1 MHELEL
7 FIQDLKIENLSKDRL
22 ETLHTDITNFDA
34 LLRMELIPL
43 EKEEAL
49 YFQQNKVSIKEQGVG
64 YVVTENIKLSDVE
77 IKRMWKAT
85 PQGQR
90 QIELDQMLKITPKLL
105 QSCKVMLYAVY

>member
-34 LLRMELIPL
+34 QLRMELIPL
-43 EKEEAL
+43 EKEEAI
-49 YFQQNKVSIKEQGVG
+49 FMNEQKAEKVNDDVTRHHTDV
-64 YVVTENIKLSDVE
+64 YV
-77 IKRMWKAT
+77 KRIWKAT

-105 QSCKVMLYAVY
+105 QSCKVKLYQIY